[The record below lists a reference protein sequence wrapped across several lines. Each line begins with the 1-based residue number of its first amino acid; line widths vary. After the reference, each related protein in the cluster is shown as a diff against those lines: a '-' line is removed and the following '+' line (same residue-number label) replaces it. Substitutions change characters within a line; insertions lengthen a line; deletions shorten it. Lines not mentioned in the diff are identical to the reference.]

1 VSGITGSKKTASVL
15 LGKGDGTFQPALSD
29 AWGTRLIS
37 VAVGDLTGG
46 GSAGQAGRK
55 VRRECAGGNGH
66 GFVRIP

>member
-1 VSGITGSKKTASVL
+1 MAEKASERDHRLEKTANVL

-29 AWGTRLIS
+29 ALGTRLIS

-55 VRRECAGGNGH
+55 VRRECACEA
-66 GFVRIP
+66 